1 MSRTR
6 SSLRALFWSAA
17 AASVIA
23 SASLARQQDVV
34 VATNKSSSTDD
45 IIVTAQRRSEKLQ
58 DVPISIPAISGEAPA
73 AANINGIHGLEND
86 PKGVVQGRSVSVRV
100 TLGGRLII

>member
-34 VATNKSSSTDD
+34 DATNKSSSTDD
-45 IIVTAQRRSEKLQ
+45 IIATAPLRSEKMQ
-58 DVPISIPAISGEAPA
+58 DVPISIPALSGEALA
-73 AANINGIHGLEND
+73 AANINGIQ
-86 PKGVVQGRSVSVRV
+86 VIGRAHARTPV
-100 TLGGRLII
+100 TNAPTPCR